1 MFVNTESLQIVNLG
15 NCTDANNLFDK
26 SQEYNL
32 IILGNEDINTS
43 SINGNIQVYN
53 INETINISE
62 LIEDL
67 SYITGEG
74 EKCRYCDDMFDK
86 KKCGSCNYG
95 YYLSQGN
102 QYSKTKC
109 KKCDEG
115 CVECYAE
122 ENSDISICIACDWG
136 YNLFNGTCIEYC
148 NFKNDSNCYE
158 CKSELE
164 GKNNEYLTCNE
175 GYYIDPTYSKKSAKK

>member
-86 KKCGSCNYG
+86 KNVVVVIMDII
-95 YYLSQGN
+95 YLREIN
-102 QYSKTKC
+102 ILKLNVKNVMKVVLNVML
-109 KKCDEG
+109 KK
-115 CVECYAE
+115 
-122 ENSDISICIACDWG
+122 IQI
-136 YNLFNGTCIEYC
+136 
-148 NFKNDSNCYE
+148 
-158 CKSELE
+158 
-164 GKNNEYLTCNE
+164 
-175 GYYIDPTYSKKSAKK
+175 